1 MEVNGMNKKVGIII
15 GGILLILA
23 IIAAVFLLKGNK
35 DTTNDVDN
43 SNTNSIDID
52 KQASDMAEGLE
63 DYAGGMTKE
72 EIEDVLKQ
80 VSE

>member
-35 DTTNDVDN
+35 DTNNDVDN
-43 SNTNSIDID
+43 SNTIFFF
-52 KQASDMAEGLE
+52 KQKTAYEMAEGLE
-63 DYAGGMTKE
+63 DYTVATVIMRE
-72 EIEDVLKQ
+72 E
-80 VSE
+80 

>member
-1 MEVNGMNKKVGIII
+1 MNKKVGVII

-35 DTTNDVDN
+35 DTNNDVDN

-63 DYAGGMTKE
+63 DYAGGMPKE
-72 EIEDVLKQ
+72 EIVVVVDQACE
-80 VSE
+80 

>member
-35 DTTNDVDN
+35 DTNNDVDN

-63 DYAGGMTKE
+63 DYA
-72 EIEDVLKQ
+72 
-80 VSE
+80 